1 MIRPLRLP
9 RLRQLWLP
17 AALPALLLGLTGC
30 PSARQPADL
39 LVYNATVYP
48 VDSTFSKAE
57 ALAVQGGRVVFVG
70 SAAEARR
77 RYQGKEE
84 VDAQGKFIYP
94 GFYDAHCHFYRYSL
108 GLRDALLVGTTSW
121 SDVLRKLRAQRRQ
134 YPQAPW
140 LTGRGW
146 DQNDWASKQFPTKDS
161 LDRQFPDVP
170 VFLIRIDGHAAL
182 VNQKALDL
190 AGVTARTPISGGVL
204 EKDAQGRLTGLLVD
218 NAVDLVSAKIPEPTP
233 AEAGKLLMQA
243 QQECLALGLTSLAD
257 AGLEPAQIARID
269 SLQKAGKLKLRLDA
283 MVSASPANVQYYLKQ
298 GPTRTDRLTVN
309 SFKVYAD
316 GALGSR
322 GACLLHPY
330 ADRPKQTG
338 FLLSS
343 VQEYRALAQRLAA
356 SPFQMNTHAI
366 GDSANRLLLDIYGEV
381 LRGQKDRRWRIEHA
395 QVVSRPDVAKF
406 ARYGIVPSVQP
417 THATSDMYWA
427 GERLGAERLKT
438 AYAYQDLLRATGRLA
453 LGSDFPV
460 EYLNPLFGFH
470 AAVARQD
477 AKNFPKGGFQPENA
491 LTREQALRGMTEW
504 AAWAAFEDD
513 QKGTL
518 TPGKWAD
525 FVILDRDIMTA
536 PAEQLRDAKVLGTY
550 IQGEK
555 VYGAK

>member
-1 MIRPLRLP
+1 MIRPLRP
-9 RLRQLWLP
+9 RQLWLP
-17 AALPALLLGLTGC
+17 AALLPLLAGLTGC
-30 PSARQPADL
+30 SGSQKTAADL
-39 LVYNATVYP
+39 VVYNATVYP
-48 VDSTFSKAE
+48 VDSAFSQAE
-57 ALAVQGGRVVFVG
+57 AFAVQDGKISFVG
-70 SAAEARR
+70 SADEVRR
-77 RYQGKEE
+77 RYQGQQE
-84 VDAQGKFIYP
+84 VDARGKFIYP
-94 GFYDAHCHFYRYSL
+94 GFYDAHCHFYRYAL
-108 GLRDALLVGTTSW
+108 GLRDAVLVGTGSW
-121 SDVLRKLRAQRRQ
+121 NEVLQKLRAQRRQ
-134 YPQAPW
+134 YPQALW

-146 DQNDWASKQFPTKDS
+146 DQNDWPSKQFPSKDS

-170 VFLIRIDGHAAL
+170 VFLIRVDGHAAL

-190 AGVTARTPISGGVL
+190 AGVTSRTPISGGVI
-204 EKDAQGRLTGLLVD
+204 ERDAQGRLTGLLVD
-218 NAVDLVSAKIPEPTP
+218 NAVDLVSGKIPEPTP
-233 AEAGKLLMQA
+233 AEAAKLLLQA

-269 SLQKAGKLKLRLDA
+269 SMQQAGQLKVRLDA
-283 MVSASPANVQYYLKQ
+283 MVSASPANVDYYLKK

-330 ADRPKQTG
+330 ADQPRQTG

-343 VQEYRALAQRLAA
+343 VKEYRDLARRLAA

-381 LRGQKDRRWRIEHA
+381 LRGQTDRRWRIEHA
-395 QVVSRPDVAKF
+395 QVVSHADVAKF
-406 ARYGIVPSVQP
+406 QRYGIVPSVQP

-491 LTREQALRGMTEW
+491 ISRQAALRGMTEW
-504 AAWAAFEDD
+504 AAWAAFEDG

-525 FVILDRDIMTA
+525 FVILDQDIMTA
-536 PAEQLRDAKVLGTY
+536 PAEQLRAVKVLGTY

-555 VYGAK
+555 VYGEW

>member
-1 MIRPLRLP
+1 MIRPLCP
-9 RLRQLWLP
+9 RQLWLP
-17 AALPALLLGLTGC
+17 AVLLSLLAGLTGC
-30 PSARQPADL
+30 PGTRKTPVDL
-39 LVYNATVYP
+39 VVYNATVYP
-48 VDSTFSKAE
+48 VDSAFSKAE
-57 ALAVQGGRVVFVG
+57 AFAVQDGKISFVG
-70 SAAEARR
+70 TADEVRR
-77 RYQGKEE
+77 RYQGQAE

-94 GFYDAHCHFYRYSL
+94 GFYDAHCHFYRYAL
-108 GLRDALLVGTTSW
+108 GLPAAVLVGTGSW
-121 SDVLRKLRAQRRQ
+121 NEVLQKLRAQRRQ

-146 DQNDWASKQFPTKDS
+146 DQNDWAAKQFPTKDS

-170 VFLIRIDGHAAL
+170 VFLIRVDGHAAL

-190 AGVTARTPISGGVL
+190 AGVSSRTPISGGVI
-204 EKDAQGRLTGLLVD
+204 ERDAQGRLTGLLID

-233 AEAGKLLMQA
+233 AEAARLLLQA
-243 QQECLALGLTSLAD
+243 QQECLALGLTSMAD
-257 AGLEPAQIARID
+257 AGLEPAQIERLD
-269 SLQKAGKLKLRLDA
+269 SLQKAGQLKVRLDA
-283 MVSASPANVQYYLKQ
+283 MISATPQNVQYYLKR
-298 GPTRTDRLTVN
+298 GPYRTDRLTVN

-330 ADRPKQTG
+330 ADRPRQTG

-343 VQEYRALAQRLAA
+343 VQEYRALARRLAA

-381 LRGQKDRRWRIEHA
+381 LRGQPDRRWRIEHA
-395 QVVSRPDVAKF
+395 QVVSPADVAKF
-406 ARYGIVPSVQP
+406 QRYGIVPSVQP

-427 GERLGAERLKT
+427 GERLGAERLRT

-477 AKNFPKGGFQPENA
+477 SKNFPKGGFQMENA
-491 LTREQALRGMTEW
+491 ISREAALRGMTEW
-504 AAWAAFEDD
+504 AAWAAFEDE

-525 FVILDRDIMTA
+525 FVILDQDLMTA
-536 PAEQLRDAKVLGTY
+536 PAAQLREAKVLGTY

-555 VYGAK
+555 VFGPR

>member
-1 MIRPLRLP
+1 MIRPLRP
-9 RLRQLWLP
+9 RQLWLP
-17 AALPALLLGLTGC
+17 AALLPLLAGLTGC
-30 PSARQPADL
+30 PSSSQKTAADL
-39 LVYNATVYP
+39 VVYNATVYP
-48 VDSTFSKAE
+48 VDSAFSKAE
-57 ALAVQGGRVVFVG
+57 AFAVQDGKISFVG
-70 SAAEARR
+70 PADEVRR

-94 GFYDAHCHFYRYSL
+94 GFYDAHCHFYRYAL
-108 GLRDALLVGTTSW
+108 GLRDAVLVGTGSW
-121 SDVLRKLRAQRRQ
+121 NEVLQKLRAQRRQ

-146 DQNDWASKQFPTKDS
+146 DQNDWPTKQFPTKDS

-170 VFLIRIDGHAAL
+170 VFIIRVDGHAAL

-190 AGVTARTPISGGVL
+190 AGVTARTPISGGVI
-204 EKDAQGRLTGLLVD
+204 ERDAQGRLTGLMVD

-233 AEAGKLLMQA
+233 AEAAKLLLQA
-243 QQECLALGLTSLAD
+243 QQECLALGLTSMAD
-257 AGLEPAQIARID
+257 AGLEPAQIQRID
-269 SLQKAGKLKLRLDA
+269 SLQKAGKLKVRLDA
-283 MVSASPANVQYYLKQ
+283 MISATPQNVQYYLKR
-298 GPTRTDRLTVN
+298 GPYRTERLTVN

-330 ADRPKQTG
+330 ADRPRQTG

-343 VQEYRALAQRLAA
+343 VQEYRQLAQRLAA

-381 LRGQKDRRWRIEHA
+381 LRGQTDRRWRIEHA
-395 QVVSRPDVAKF
+395 QVVSHADVAKF
-406 ARYGIVPSVQP
+406 QRYGIVPSVQP

-477 AKNFPKGGFQPENA
+477 AKNFPKGGFQMENA
-491 LTREQALRGMTEW
+491 ISRQAALRGMTEW
-504 AAWAAFEDD
+504 AAWAAFEDE

-536 PAEQLRDAKVLGTY
+536 PAGQLRDAKVLGTY

-555 VYGAK
+555 VFGTR